1 MATALDKVKDA
12 EIDTGKF
19 KYILIKVHHSPEG
32 SQETSK
38 HIVRG

>member
-1 MATALDKVKDA
+1 MTSPLDKVADA
-12 EIDTGKF
+12 DIDVGRF

-32 SQETSK
+32 GPEVSK